1 MTRIAMWCAPRTI
14 STALMRAWENR
25 PDTVVIDEPFY
36 AHYLQATG
44 MDHPGR
50 DDIIVSYEADW
61 RIVART
67 LTEDPLPEGAAI
79 WYQKQMAHHI
89 LDHIELDWVGK
100 VTNCFLIRA
109 PAEVITSYIKVR
121 AQPALLDLG
130 FPQLLRL
137 FETVRRDTGSIP
149 PIIDSQGC
157 AGESPR
163 HAHPA
168 VRSGVGAVLRA
179 DALLAAG
186 SPRQRRRLGALLV
199 RSCGKIDRF
208 RPLPSQRRSATAAF
222 TGPLGPG
229 AGDLPGTIQIPPDY
243 SGSWSV
249 ISAGQRASL
258 CWAMGF

>member
-50 DDIIVSYEADW
+50 DDIIASYEADW

-79 WYQKQMAHHI
+79 WYQKHMAHHM

-100 VTNCFLIRA
+100 LTNCFLIRA

-121 AQPALLDLG
+121 AQPTLLDLG

-149 PIIDSQGC
+149 PIIDSQDVL
-157 AGESPR
+157 ENPR
-163 HAHPA
+163 GTLTLLCEA
-168 VRSGVGAVLRA
+168 VSAPFSERMLSWPPGRRDSDGVWAPYWYVAVEKSTGFAPYRPKDEAPPPHLQ
-179 DALLAAG
+179 DLLAQAQEIYQELY
-186 SPRQRRRLGALLV
+186 SFRLT
-199 RSCGKIDRF
+199 
-208 RPLPSQRRSATAAF
+208 TA
-222 TGPLGPG
+222 GPG
-229 AGDLPGTIQIPPDY
+229 Q
-243 SGSWSV
+243 
-249 ISAGQRASL
+249 
-258 CWAMGF
+258 